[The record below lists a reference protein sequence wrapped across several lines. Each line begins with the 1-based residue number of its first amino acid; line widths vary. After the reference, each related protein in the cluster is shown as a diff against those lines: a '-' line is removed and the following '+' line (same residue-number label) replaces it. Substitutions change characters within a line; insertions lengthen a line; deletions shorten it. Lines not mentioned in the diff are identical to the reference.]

1 MKSIMELTHTAKDHA
16 VRHALLSL
24 LEKVQLDPWVVAGDI
39 IAVGE
44 EPHGHFRVHE
54 RRIMI
59 DEEGAVAAVTFKLD
73 YPAYRP
79 R

>member
-1 MKSIMELTHTAKDHA
+1 MKSIIELTHTAKDHA

-24 LEKVQLDPWVVAGDI
+24 LEKLQFDPWVVAGDI
-39 IAVGE
+39 IAVGK
-44 EPHGHFRVHE
+44 EPHEHFRVHE
-54 RRIMI
+54 RRIII
-59 DEEGAVAAVTFKLD
+59 DEDGAVAAVTFKLD